1 MMAKGKGQ
9 TFLKH
14 LHPPMIRERTLQPL
28 ATLGLGIVCLTCLIV
43 LAATGLTLFLYY
55 VPYHEVAYDRILHIM
70 TTLRYGKLIRN
81 LHYLAANVLII
92 AGLIHLARVFLPGV
106 TGVASLTGYTGCCS
120 YPLSL
125 PATIRVTSCL
135 GTRHHT
141 GPSKWAP
148 ASPRT
153 SRSSGHRSSGFSWGA
168 RRSAM
173 RLSSVRLHCT

>member
-1 MMAKGKGQ
+1 MAKKRAN
-9 TFLKH
+9 FLVH
-14 LHPPMIRERTLQPL
+14 LHPPVIRERTLQPL

-81 LHYLAANVLII
+81 LITWRPMFSSSP
-92 AGLIHLARVFLPGV
+92 GSCTWQGSFSPGV
-106 TGVASLTGYTGCCS
+106 TRAASSTGSTGYCS

-125 PATIRVTSCL
+125 PATLPVTFCP

-141 GPSKWAP
+141 GPSKWAL

-153 SRSSGHRSSGFSWGA
+153 SRSSGHRSGGFSWGA
-168 RRSAM
+168 SRSDT
-173 RLSSVRLHCT
+173 RP